1 MDNMNKKAKAF
12 QAMLDKEKSTAFTS
26 EILEDD
32 FHTAVFRSHLL
43 VRGQQM
49 PFMVLLDDSIY
60 TILRT
65 VIIPQ
70 AESTKRPELLQYL
83 NDMDQ
88 KYKAFKYYADGAGNI
103 LLDCC
108 IPATDKNFDPEI
120 IQALIQV
127 ILQQLD
133 AAGISPAEITHVF
146 FTHRHGDHARR
157 GVLQARRPSR
167 RPGERLHLL

>member
-1 MDNMNKKAKAF
+1 MDNMNKKAKEF
-12 QAMLDKEKSTAFTS
+12 QAMLDKGKSTAFTS

-60 TILRT
+60 TLLRT

-70 AESTKRPELLQYL
+70 AESTNRAELLQYL
-83 NDMDQ
+83 NGMDQ

-108 IPATDKNFDPEI
+108 IPATDKKFDPEI
-120 IQALIQV
+120 IQAIIQV
-127 ILQQLD
+127 ILQELD
-133 AAGISPAEITHVF
+133 TDYPEIMKIVWGTPKAEEKVTKKN
-146 FTHRHGDHARR
+146 TEKDAK
-157 GVLQARRPSR
+157 
-167 RPGERLHLL
+167 

>member
-12 QAMLDKEKSTAFTS
+12 QAMLDKGKSTAFTS
-26 EILEDD
+26 EILEDE

-60 TILRT
+60 TLLRT

-70 AESTKRPELLQYL
+70 AESTNRAELLQYL
-83 NDMDQ
+83 NGMDQ

-108 IPATDKNFDPEI
+108 IPATDKKFDPEI
-120 IQALIQV
+120 IQAIIQV
-127 ILQQLD
+127 ILQELD
-133 AAGISPAEITHVF
+133 TDYPEIMKIVWGTPKAEEKVTKKN
-146 FTHRHGDHARR
+146 TEKDAK
-157 GVLQARRPSR
+157 
-167 RPGERLHLL
+167 